1 MYEYLS
7 FHELQHARLPCPS
20 LSPAICSNSC
30 SSSWWCHPTISSS
43 IIPFSSC
50 LQSFPA
56 SRSFPMR
63 HLFTIGDQSIGASA
77 LASILTMNI
86 QGWFPLGLTGWI
98 SLLSKGFSRVFP
110 STTVWKHQFF
120 VVQPLWF
127 NSLICTWLQEKSQ
140 LWLDG
145 LLLAKWGL
153 SFLMCYLCLS

>member
-1 MYEYLS
+1 MTSWTRGPPLS
-7 FHELQHARLPCPS
+7 STISWSYSDSCP
-20 LSPAICSNSC
+20 LSQQCYPST
-30 SSSWWCHPTISSS
+30 SSSTTL
-43 IIPFSSC
+43 FFY

-56 SRSFPMR
+56 SGYFPISR
-63 HLFTIGDQSIGASA
+63 LFASGGQRIGAS
-77 LASILTMNI
+77 ASILTMNI